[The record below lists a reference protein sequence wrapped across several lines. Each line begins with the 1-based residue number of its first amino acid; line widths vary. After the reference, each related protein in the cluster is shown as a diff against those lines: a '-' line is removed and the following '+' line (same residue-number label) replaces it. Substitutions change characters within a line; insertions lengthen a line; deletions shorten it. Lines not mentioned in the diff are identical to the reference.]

1 MNPECNVE
9 LEIIRCEGVSVGRLH
24 REGGAVAEGG
34 GALEGSCGG
43 GFPQPRAGEV
53 VSFLAFHECGLGY
66 PMH

>member
-1 MNPECNVE
+1 MNPEHNVE
-9 LEIIRCEGVSVGRLH
+9 LEAIHREGVSAGCLR
-24 REGGAVAEGG
+24 REGVFAAEGG